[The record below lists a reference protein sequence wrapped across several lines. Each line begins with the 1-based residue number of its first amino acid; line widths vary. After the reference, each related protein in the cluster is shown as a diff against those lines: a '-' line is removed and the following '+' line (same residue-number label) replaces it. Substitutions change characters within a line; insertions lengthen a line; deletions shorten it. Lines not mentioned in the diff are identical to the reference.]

1 VGSLRTW
8 WARVRESISVD
19 MHVEASVDV
28 LRLAAAAGVVDVAE
42 ILQWADSQDWAA
54 KLAGPE
60 LQTFALRLLVLT
72 SVVLGEGGAEATACE
87 DGTEACPVSW
97 LPGETRAVS
106 TALRLATFL
115 LRAHECL
122 FVVAGVDGDV
132 AVQETWERWKALG
145 PWVAEAALGAWVD
158 LCWVAVRHMSD
169 GSLEAAGVM
178 GQLLAAFAQ
187 VAVVAVTAGRERG
200 GVLGS
205 TTFARLMPL
214 PHWVVSVF
222 GSDDIVTPK
231 FRGVMWCLAQLPHA
245 VLHVVL
251 GSDPAPALLA
261 RVAHT
266 MDPATWQKVCC
277 VTRKDVH
284 WLRDSREVV

>member
-1 VGSLRTW
+1 MGSLRTW
-8 WARVRESISVD
+8 WVRCRESTSVD
-19 MHVEASVDV
+19 MHLEASVDV

-60 LQTFALRLLVLT
+60 LQTCALRLLVLA
-72 SVVLGEGGAEATACE
+72 SIVLGEEAKGCA
-87 DGTEACPVSW
+87 DACPVSW
-97 LPGETRAVS
+97 LPGETRAVT

-122 FVVAGVDGDV
+122 FLVPDGDGDGDV
-132 AVQETWERWKALG
+132 VVQETWERWKALG

-178 GQLLAAFAQ
+178 GQLLAAFGQ

-200 GVLGS
+200 GAPGS

-214 PHWVVSVF
+214 PHWVVSVL

-245 VLHVVL
+245 VLHAVL
-251 GSDPAPALLA
+251 GSDPAPALLT

-266 MDPATWQKVCC
+266 MDSATWQKVCH
-277 VTRKDVH
+277 VTRKTVH